1 MLKLACRHY
10 LRIRI
15 FSSYNIETNLMENV
29 CLEVFVIKDK
39 VIYDVMS
46 FRSVFFY
53 KCEYLSG
60 FNESAPKNFM

>member
-1 MLKLACRHY
+1 
-10 LRIRI
+10 
-15 FSSYNIETNLMENV
+15 MENV

-39 VIYDVMS
+39 VIYDVTS

-60 FNESAPKNFM
+60 FNESAPKNFMWLFSFNLYNNPTRVDLGDLYS